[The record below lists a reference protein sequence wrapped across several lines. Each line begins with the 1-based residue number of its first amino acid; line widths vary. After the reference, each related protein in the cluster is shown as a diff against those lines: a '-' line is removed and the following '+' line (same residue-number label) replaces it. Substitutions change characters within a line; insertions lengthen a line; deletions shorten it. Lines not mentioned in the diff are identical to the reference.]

1 MSQIIGIDVGFT
13 NCRVAVMEGDRPVVI
28 PNRDGADETPS
39 AVAFTDNHE
48 AVVGLE
54 ARRRAHSSPHRVVRG
69 VKRLLGCGVG
79 AAPCSDRPNF
89 HPYVSHTGGGNRAR
103 IEIDGRAYA
112 PSEFLAVVLARARAT
127 ASRYLEESTDQA
139 VLSVPACFSDAQR
152 QATKEAADIAGLEV
166 RRLVSEP
173 TATALNYG
181 YRDRENATI
190 AVADLG
196 GGVFDVSIL
205 EVHGGVFEVLSTAGA
220 DDLGGWDFDVAVLG
234 HLANE
239 FERTTGR
246 PVTDDPVAIQR
257 LRTAAERAR
266 CELSGRSRTY
276 LDLPRL
282 ADGPEGP
289 LHLSTS
295 LTRSVLESIVEHLVE
310 RLDGPCRRALAGAD
324 RTPTDIDTLL
334 LAGGV
339 TRMPAVRGRL
349 ENLFGRAADPTL
361 DPTDAVARGTAI
373 QAGILA
379 GAVDEFMLLD
389 VTPMH
394 LGIRV
399 DDDGFV
405 PIIRRNT
412 AIPAEETE
420 VFTTR
425 RDGQSSVTLEVLQGN
440 SDRASD
446 NLVLETFDLTGIPRA
461 EAGAQRIEVTFAI
474 DADGMVEI
482 SAAAVQSDARRREDV
497 EASSHRSESSTVD
510 ASEAEAADQRG
521 SGPDADRPDMG
532 LDEGDHLGDSL
543 TGITTVEKSDD
554 SKPEDE
560 RGSAADR
567 DASPQDD
574 DSADTRS
581 QKIES
586 LRESAASRINRT
598 IENLEDP
605 EDREAAQAYFNR
617 GFEAYN
623 NHDYPNAL
631 RYLEKAHRF
640 DEEDPLFK
648 TFYAYVT
655 FLLSPDAA
663 DRAKELLREALWA
676 DDPQPD
682 PDAHFFLARILK
694 AEDHYKLARRHF
706 RKTLDIDPNRREA
719 ERELRA
725 CEENEDDETYTG
737 KLLGDLFGS

>member
-13 NCRVAVMEGDRPVVI
+13 NCRVAVMEGDEPVVI
-28 PNRDGADETPS
+28 PNRDGAAQTPS
-39 AVAFTDNHE
+39 AVAFTDQHE

-54 ARRRAHSSPHRVVRG
+54 ACRRAHSSPARVVRG
-69 VKRLLGCGVG
+69 VKRLLGRGIESAVPSEWRG
-79 AAPCSDRPNF
+79 LR
-89 HPYVSHTGGGNRAR
+89 PYVSRTDDGDADR

-112 PSEFLAVVLARARAT
+112 PSEFLAVLLARARAS
-127 ASRYLEESTDQA
+127 AARYLEESVDQA

-166 RRLVSEP
+166 RRLVNEP
-173 TATALNYG
+173 TATALTHG
-181 YRDRENATI
+181 YRGAENATL

-205 EVHGGVFEVLSTAGA
+205 EIHDGVFEVLSTAGA
-220 DDLGGWDFDVAVLG
+220 DDLGGREYDLAVLD
-234 HLANE
+234 HLADQ
-239 FERTTGR
+239 FERATGGQ
-246 PVTDDPVAIQR
+246 VTDDPIALQR
-257 LRTAAERAR
+257 LLTAAERAR
-266 CELSGRSRTY
+266 CELSERSRTY
-276 LDLPRL
+276 VDIPRL
-282 ADGPEGP
+282 LAGPDGP

-295 LTRSVLESIVEHLVE
+295 VSRSSLESIVGHLVE

-324 RTPTDIDTLL
+324 RSPAEVDTLL
-334 LAGGV
+334 LAGGM
-339 TRMPAVRGRL
+339 TRMPAVRRRL
-349 ENLFGRAADPTL
+349 ENLFGRAPDPTL
-361 DPTDAVARGTAI
+361 DPTDAVARGAAI

-379 GAVDEFMLLD
+379 GQVDEFMLLD

-394 LGIRV
+394 LGVRV
-399 DDDGFV
+399 DDDVFV

-412 AIPAEETE
+412 AIPAEQTE

-425 RDGQSSVTLEVLQGN
+425 RDGQSSVTLEVRQGN

-446 NLVLETFDLTGIPRA
+446 NLLLEKLDLTGVARA
-461 EAGAQRIEVTFAI
+461 EAGAPRIEVTFAI
-474 DADGMVEI
+474 DADGVVEI
-482 SAAAVQSDARRREDV
+482 SAHEVQADSRQQLAF
-497 EASSHRSESSTVD
+497 ESSADTTTSRELD
-510 ASEAEAADQRG
+510 AVPGGDQGDVGAREPEADGADQ
-521 SGPDADRPDMG
+521 
-532 LDEGDHLGDSL
+532 LGGSL
-543 TGITTVEKSDD
+543 TGITTVEETDDAEPGDDGDDSDPAADRAAPERSDD
-554 SKPEDE
+554 S
-560 RGSAADR
+560 S
-567 DASPQDD
+567 
-574 DSADTRS
+574 DTRRR
-581 QKIES
+581 KIES

-640 DEEDPLFK
+640 DEKDPLFK
-648 TFYAYVT
+648 TFYAYVM
-655 FLLSPDAA
+655 FLLNPDAA
-663 DRAKELLREALWA
+663 DQAKELLREALWA

-706 RKTLDIDPNRREA
+706 RKTLDIDPNRTTA

-725 CEENEDDETYTG
+725 CEENEDDETYAG